1 MKKLVLIISLII
13 VCSGC
18 FNYNELN
25 DYAIATGIAID
36 KINNGYEV
44 SVLISNSPKSN
55 NTQGGK
61 DYKTV
66 VYSGKGNTIYEAIKQ
81 IGLISPKEL
90 YIGHLSVLIISED
103 IAKDGINPVLGFLLE
118 EPRSKKNFQVAL
130 AKDSKA
136 KDLLSITSPLTDF
149 PSQNLATNLKTST
162 KLQGSVNAT
171 NFNTVVYKLIN
182 NGVDLTLSGFRIIE
196 NINQGEKN
204 STTNPNKTNAYIKLT
219 PLSIFKGDRLVDW
232 ANINESNGIN
242 IINNNIKELY
252 FKIKCNEGYIVIST
266 NNLITE
272 KYINKKN
279 ITTIKTKGT
288 ASISEISCDLDLNN
302 QKNIDNIE
310 KKVEEKMKSF
320 EIDAIKLSKK
330 YSADIFGIGMLY
342 YENYPKQYNNIKN
355 YNTFYKNTKFN
366 IKNNIKISTS
376 GSIKQTLERIE
387 K

>member
-44 SVLISNSPKSN
+44 SVLISNSPKSS

-90 YIGHLSVLIISED
+90 YIGHLSILIISED

-182 NGVDLTLSGFRIIE
+182 KGVDLTLSGFRIIE

-279 ITTIKTKGT
+279 ITNIKTKGT